1 MQEGREGRQK
11 EFPSLFGPLAV
22 QKTVIDGFF
31 PITVGTSISANVP
44 PRAEGVANLN
54 PSQGHEPS

>member
-31 PITVGTSISANVP
+31 PITVGTNISANVP
-44 PRAEGVANLN
+44 P
-54 PSQGHEPS
+54 